1 MNLARD
7 MLKRGCSGIDFDY
20 LLFQFKMLLAF
31 SLLFPRSLG
40 EGHGREGAVCRTASA
55 LPGTCFSDS
64 LLISLPKPRLMF
76 SCFFSLPFFKVNAS
90 SNEWTLS
97 VNCRTCIVNSQ
108 ISSCPCSLTPGSA
121 SAVLLKIWFDPQKF
135 YEPVLL
141 HVSKIRKK
149 NRKTKKISE
158 VFAM

>member
-7 MLKRGCSGIDFDY
+7 MLKRGCSGLTSIT
-20 LLFQFKMLLAF
+20 F
-31 SLLFPRSLG
+31 SSSSKCSLRLDLLFPRSLG

-108 ISSCPCSLTPGSA
+108 ISSRPCSSRLAAA
-121 SAVLLKIWFDPQKF
+121 SSCSFKDLI
-135 YEPVLL
+135 
-141 HVSKIRKK
+141 
-149 NRKTKKISE
+149 
-158 VFAM
+158 